1 MFSLLKKGV
10 FTYNISLKRGLNIS
24 HIIEEGV
31 LKDILFM
38 EVRVLEWKK
47 GLEMFSLSKKGS
59 YSAHSSEKLGLKMLI
74 PSKNSVYFQ
83 HISAYKF
90 KTTIGI
96 MLRRLLSS

>member
-1 MFSLLKKGV
+1 
-10 FTYNISLKRGLNIS
+10 
-24 HIIEEGV
+24 
-31 LKDILFM
+31 M

-83 HISAYKF
+83 HISASKF
-90 KTTIGI
+90 GTSIGI
-96 MLRRLLSS
+96 MPPPLLSSQIIHFERLHTQFGRNLEFLAILSE